1 MWGTLMPMGTKT
13 NKQAKAAAV
22 APEERLPTGSHRS
35 VSKVHTLSA
44 WAKRR
49 NVSEVRLKETPLK
62 SGNLQESL
70 VNNCVHTTLDTWK
83 EGSGYWM
90 GRKSAWNV

>member
-1 MWGTLMPMGTKT
+1 MLPMGTKT
-13 NKQAKAAAV
+13 NKPAKAAAV
-22 APEERLPTGSHRS
+22 APEERLPTGSHGS

-62 SGNLQESL
+62 SGNLLESL
-70 VNNCVHTTLDTWK
+70 VDNCVHTTLDTWK
-83 EGSGYWM
+83 EGSRYWM
-90 GRKSAWNV
+90 GRKSAWKA